1 MRTPNKNKLVWLLSL
16 SRTSKRFILI
26 AYDTFATIIAFLLA
40 LALRLETFDFFYLPD
55 TYVGLLIAIIVTLF
69 IFVVNGFY
77 NNITRYVSISTAI
90 NIAVSSAFSSA
101 FLLSSILLLN
111 LKIPISV
118 SLIFGITLCI
128 LLAGMR
134 LFVRYLSQ
142 NIFSRN
148 RENIAIYGVGAA
160 GI

>member
-1 MRTPNKNKLVWLLSL
+1 MRLDTFDFLYLL
-16 SRTSKRFILI
+16 
-26 AYDTFATIIAFLLA
+26 DTFAGILICIIA
-40 LALRLETFDFFYLPD
+40 
-55 TYVGLLIAIIVTLF
+55 TLF
-69 IFVVNGFY
+69 IFIVNGFY

-90 NIAVSSAFSSA
+90 NIALSSAFSSA
-101 FLLSSILLLN
+101 ILLSGILLLN

-118 SLIFGITLCI
+118 SLIFGINLCI

-160 GI
+160 GIQLMDALRQNPNYSVEQRKNL